1 MNNTDV
7 HIEDIKNEFNE
18 LIEHLKSEI
27 AENRMKFVNNTLKE
41 FLLSTLETDVIH
53 SLHDIYQDTLNE
65 FPEKKILYKAQCES
79 MVLSSLNG
87 LIVPIKGIISET
99 APWLSD
105 DVNVQLDTFMKELIK
120 KIQKG
125 GGPYNTLVRRFTR
138 RIPYALSALP
148 GRTLNLPRLNP
159 VTYKNRPVN
168 QRVNIINV
176 PLRNLRNM
184 NLPKQENIVKYTG
197 YIEVLGK
204 EFIFG
209 RLREVTIEYGKK
221 LNEILES
228 AIKPNLKK
236 VINKYKWATDSIA
249 TFVVNKYYS
258 SFCDAI
264 IRKLV
269 VNIIHA
275 TFTNIEAN
283 HEWITPV
290 ADILE
295 YHLVTPLLKPTVLT
309 NSLK

>member
-7 HIEDIKNEFNE
+7 HIEDVTKEFNE

-27 AENRMKFVNNTLKE
+27 VENRMKYVNNTLKE
-41 FLLSTLETDVIH
+41 FLLSTLETDIVH

-65 FPEKKILYKAQCES
+65 FPEKKLLYKAQCES

-87 LIVPIKGIISET
+87 LIVPIKGIISES

-125 GGPYNTLVRRFTR
+125 GGPYNALVRRFTR

-168 QRVNIINV
+168 NLPLSLNQKVNM
-176 PLRNLRNM
+176 PMR
-184 NLPKQENIVKYTG
+184 NLPKQENILKYTG

-209 RLREVTIEYGKK
+209 RLREVTIEYGRK

-275 TFTNIEAN
+275 TFTSIEAN

>member
-1 MNNTDV
+1 MNNIDI
-7 HIEDIKNEFNE
+7 HIEDVKNEFNE
-18 LIEHLKSEI
+18 LIEYLKSEI

-41 FLLSTLETDVIH
+41 FLLSSLETDIVH

-65 FPEKKILYKAQCES
+65 FPEKKLLYKAQCES

-87 LIVPIKGIISET
+87 LIVPIKGIISES

-105 DVNVQLDTFMKELIK
+105 DVNVQLDSFMKELIK

-125 GGPYNTLVRRFTR
+125 GGPYNALVRRFTR

-184 NLPKQENIVKYTG
+184 NLPKQENILKYTG

-209 RLREVTIEYGKK
+209 RLREVAIEYGRK

-236 VINKYKWATDSIA
+236 VINKYKWVTDSIA

-290 ADILE
+290 VDIFE

>member
-1 MNNTDV
+1 MNNTDL
-7 HIEDIKNEFNE
+7 DINDVKNEFNE
-18 LIEHLKSEI
+18 LIDHLKSEI

-41 FLLSTLETDVIH
+41 FLLSTLETDIVH

-65 FPEKKILYKAQCES
+65 FPEKKLLYKAQCES

-87 LIVPIKGIISET
+87 LIAPIKGIISES

-105 DVNVQLDTFMKELIK
+105 DVNAQLDTFMSELIK

-125 GGPYNTLVRRFTR
+125 GGPYNAIVRRFTR
-138 RIPYALSALP
+138 RLPYALSALP
-148 GRTLNLPRLNP
+148 GRTLNLPRFNP

-168 QRVNIINV
+168 QKINV
-176 PLRNLRNM
+176 KVNLLTVKNI
-184 NLPKQENIVKYTG
+184 NVPKQENVARYIV
-197 YIEVLGK
+197 YIETLGK
-204 EFIFG
+204 DFIFG
-209 RLREVTIEYGKK
+209 RLHEVSIEYGRK

-269 VNIIHA
+269 INIIHA
-275 TFTNIEAN
+275 TFTNIETN
-283 HEWITPV
+283 HQWITPV
-290 ADILE
+290 ALTLE
-295 YHLVTPLLKPTVLT
+295 QHLVTPLMKPTDLQ

>member
-7 HIEDIKNEFNE
+7 HIEDVTSEFNE

-27 AENRMKFVNNTLKE
+27 SENRMKFVNNTLKE
-41 FLLSTLETDVIH
+41 FLLSTLETDVVH

-65 FPEKKILYKAQCES
+65 FPEKKLLYKAQCES
-79 MVLSSLNG
+79 MVLSSLNQ
-87 LIVPIKGIISET
+87 LIVPIKGIISESV
-99 APWLSD
+99 PWLSD

-125 GGPYNTLVRRFTR
+125 GGPYNSLVRRFTR

-159 VTYKNRPVN
+159 VTYKNRPIN

-176 PLRNLRNM
+176 PMKNVRNM
-184 NLPKQENIVKYTG
+184 NLPKQENILKYTG
-197 YIEVLGK
+197 YVEVLGK

-209 RLREVTIEYGKK
+209 RLREVAIEYGKK

-264 IRKLV
+264 IRKLI

-295 YHLVTPLLKPTVLT
+295 QNLVTPLLKPTVLT

>member
-1 MNNTDV
+1 MNNIDI
-7 HIEDIKNEFNE
+7 HIEDVKNEFNE
-18 LIEHLKSEI
+18 LIEYLKSEI

-41 FLLSTLETDVIH
+41 FLLSSLETDIVH

-65 FPEKKILYKAQCES
+65 FPEKKHLYKAQCES

-87 LIVPIKGIISET
+87 LIVPIKGIISES

-105 DVNVQLDTFMKELIK
+105 DVNVQLDSFMKELIK

-125 GGPYNTLVRRFTR
+125 GGPYNALVRRFTR

-184 NLPKQENIVKYTG
+184 NLPKQENILKYTG

-209 RLREVTIEYGKK
+209 RLREVAIEYGRK

-236 VINKYKWATDSIA
+236 VINKYKWVTDSIA

-290 ADILE
+290 VDIFE

>member
-7 HIEDIKNEFNE
+7 HIEDVTNEFNE

-27 AENRMKFVNNTLKE
+27 AENRMKYVNNTLKE
-41 FLLSTLETDVIH
+41 FLLSTLETDVVH

-65 FPEKKILYKAQCES
+65 FPEKKLLYKAQCES

-105 DVNVQLDTFMKELIK
+105 DVNAQFDTFMKELIK

-125 GGPYNTLVRRFTR
+125 GGPYNALIRRFTR

-159 VTYKNRPVN
+159 VTYKNRPIN

-176 PLRNLRNM
+176 PMKNVRNM
-184 NLPKQENIVKYTG
+184 NLPKQENILKYTG
-197 YIEVLGK
+197 YVEVLGK

-209 RLREVTIEYGKK
+209 RLREVAIEYGKK
-221 LNEILES
+221 LNEILET

-275 TFTNIEAN
+275 TFSNIEAN

-295 YHLVTPLLKPTVLT
+295 QNLVTPLLKPTVLT